1 MSKNTRIEEV
11 VRMAKEVFG
20 DNVDVKVV
28 EVTPK
33 KEDNTSENTTE
44 ETGTLIPNSLISDE
58 EKEQVKVLVDTFDK
72 LMNLHKKEDKVTE
85 LLRAD
90 KDDYTMLQYL
100 MYGDCIRS
108 AIEAIKGLDYVC
120 NKMTKEHVDEVAKD
134 NNTSTKEMVVM
145 GMMHVLS
152 ELSSK

>member
-1 MSKNTRIEEV
+1 MSRDTRIEEV

-44 ETGTLIPNSLISDE
+44 GTLIPNSLISDE

-72 LMNLHKKEDKVTE
+72 LMNLHKKEGKITE

-90 KDDYTMLQYL
+90 KDDYTMLQYM
-100 MYGDCIRS
+100 MYGDYIRS
-108 AIEAIKGLDYVC
+108 AIDAIKGLSYVC
-120 NKMTKEHVDEVAKD
+120 NEMTKEDVDEVAEK